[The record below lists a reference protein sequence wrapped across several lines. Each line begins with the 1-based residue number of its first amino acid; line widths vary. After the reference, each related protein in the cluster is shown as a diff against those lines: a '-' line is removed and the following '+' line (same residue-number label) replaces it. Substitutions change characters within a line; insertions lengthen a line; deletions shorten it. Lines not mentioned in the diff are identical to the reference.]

1 MAKTDSTSTLQ
12 TSSQP
17 ETEDDEVVQIAMSK
31 PVQFSIIGSFM
42 ILLLCAFYYAQ
53 NLLLPIVVAF
63 LSALVLSPI
72 VRTLKRSGIHE
83 SISAFLLVVLFA
95 GVFGLTVYSLSGP
108 ISQWIEEAPRI
119 GQELRTKLK
128 TLRRPM
134 EQIDAAQKQLED
146 ATQGTTDPR
155 IQEVA
160 VREPGRLSKI
170 AQGVPNIFAGAAVTF
185 VLLLFLLASGD
196 MFYEARPG
204 PSDAHRQETGLRIAY
219 DIEQEVSRYL
229 LTITIINFALG
240 AVIGAGLFVLGMPN
254 PILWGLIAALLNFV
268 LYRCDHRH
276 GGRLGRRDG
285 VLSNARPCP
294 AGAGLLHVLLG
305 HRGPVHHPCP
315 RRPAAADQRHR
326 RVPGDRVLGLD
337 MGRDRRLRRGAD
349 ADRGQGLL
357 PPHRKPV
364 GPRNSSAHAT
374 TRSPTATG
382 DHGYT
387 VMRAPASCPSR
398 CGR

>member
-1 MAKTDSTSTLQ
+1 MAKTDSTSALQ

-160 VREPGRLSKI
+160 VREPGLLSKV

-196 MFYEARPG
+196 MFYEKLVRVLPTLT
-204 PSDAHRQETGLRIAY
+204 DRKRGLRIAY
-219 DIEQEVSRYL
+219 DIEREVSRYL

-268 LYRCDHRH
+268 PYIGAITGMAVVSIVAMVSFPTVGHALLAPAFYMFCSAIE
-276 GGRLGRRDG
+276 GQFITPALVGRRLQINAIAVFLAIVFWGWIWG
-285 VLSNARPCP
+285 VIGVFVAVPMLIVVKVFCRHIESLS
-294 AGAGLLHVLLG
+294 
-305 HRGPVHHPCP
+305 
-315 RRPAAADQRHR
+315 
-326 RVPGDRVLGLD
+326 GLD
-337 MGRDRRLRRGAD
+337 EFLSARDN
-349 ADRGQGLL
+349 
-357 PPHRKPV
+357 PV
-364 GPRNSSAHAT
+364 PDSDG
-374 TRSPTATG
+374 
-382 DHGYT
+382 
-387 VMRAPASCPSR
+387 
-398 CGR
+398 

>member
-1 MAKTDSTSTLQ
+1 MAKTDSTSALQ
-12 TSSQP
+12 TASQP
-17 ETEDDEVVQIAMSK
+17 ETEDDEVVRIAMSK

-155 IQEVA
+155 VQEVA
-160 VREPGRLSKI
+160 VREPGLLSKV

-196 MFYEARPG
+196 MFYEKLVRVLPTLT
-204 PSDAHRQETGLRIAY
+204 DRKRGLRIAY
-219 DIEQEVSRYL
+219 DIEREVSRYL

-268 LYRCDHRH
+268 PYIGAITGMAVVSVVAMVSFPTVGHALLAPAFYMFCSAIE
-276 GGRLGRRDG
+276 GQFITPALVGRRLQINAIAVFLAIVFWGWIWG
-285 VLSNARPCP
+285 VIGVFVAVPMLIVVKVFCRHIESLS
-294 AGAGLLHVLLG
+294 
-305 HRGPVHHPCP
+305 
-315 RRPAAADQRHR
+315 
-326 RVPGDRVLGLD
+326 GLD
-337 MGRDRRLRRGAD
+337 EFLSARDN
-349 ADRGQGLL
+349 
-357 PPHRKPV
+357 PV
-364 GPRNSSAHAT
+364 PDSEG
-374 TRSPTATG
+374 
-382 DHGYT
+382 
-387 VMRAPASCPSR
+387 
-398 CGR
+398 

>member
-1 MAKTDSTSTLQ
+1 MAKTDSTSALQ

-95 GVFGLTVYSLSGP
+95 GIFGLTVYSLSGP
-108 ISQWIEEAPRI
+108 ISEWIEEAPRI

-160 VREPGRLSKI
+160 VREPGLLSKI

-196 MFYEARPG
+196 MFYEKLVRVLPTLT
-204 PSDAHRQETGLRIAY
+204 DRKRGLRIAY
-219 DIEQEVSRYL
+219 DIEREVSRYL

-268 LYRCDHRH
+268 PYIGAITGMAVVSIVAMVSFPTVGHALLAPAFYMFCSAIE
-276 GGRLGRRDG
+276 GQFITPALVGRRLQINAIAVFLAIVFWGWIWG
-285 VLSNARPCP
+285 VIGVFVAVPMLIVVKVFCRHIESLS
-294 AGAGLLHVLLG
+294 
-305 HRGPVHHPCP
+305 
-315 RRPAAADQRHR
+315 
-326 RVPGDRVLGLD
+326 GLD
-337 MGRDRRLRRGAD
+337 EFLSARDN
-349 ADRGQGLL
+349 
-357 PPHRKPV
+357 PV
-364 GPRNSSAHAT
+364 PDSDG
-374 TRSPTATG
+374 
-382 DHGYT
+382 
-387 VMRAPASCPSR
+387 
-398 CGR
+398 

>member
-1 MAKTDSTSTLQ
+1 MAKTDSTSALQ
-12 TSSQP
+12 TTSQP

-160 VREPGRLSKI
+160 VREPGLLSKI

-196 MFYEARPG
+196 MFYEKLVRVLPTLT
-204 PSDAHRQETGLRIAY
+204 DRKRGLRIAY
-219 DIEQEVSRYL
+219 DIEREVSRYL

-268 LYRCDHRH
+268 PYIGAITGMAVVSVVAMVSFPTLGHALLAPAFYMFCSAIE
-276 GGRLGRRDG
+276 GQFITPALVGRRLQINAIAVFLAIVFWGWIWG
-285 VLSNARPCP
+285 VIGVFVAVPMLIVVKVFCRHIESLS
-294 AGAGLLHVLLG
+294 
-305 HRGPVHHPCP
+305 
-315 RRPAAADQRHR
+315 
-326 RVPGDRVLGLD
+326 GLD
-337 MGRDRRLRRGAD
+337 EFLSARDN
-349 ADRGQGLL
+349 
-357 PPHRKPV
+357 PV
-364 GPRNSSAHAT
+364 PDSDG
-374 TRSPTATG
+374 
-382 DHGYT
+382 
-387 VMRAPASCPSR
+387 
-398 CGR
+398 

>member
-1 MAKTDSTSTLQ
+1 MAKTDSTSALQ

-155 IQEVA
+155 VQEVT
-160 VREPGRLSKI
+160 VREPGLLSTV

-196 MFYEARPG
+196 MFYEKLVRVLPTLT
-204 PSDAHRQETGLRIAY
+204 DRKRGLRIAY
-219 DIEQEVSRYL
+219 DIEREVSRYL

-268 LYRCDHRH
+268 PYIGAITGMAVVSVVAMVSFPTLGHALLAPAFYMFCSAIE
-276 GGRLGRRDG
+276 GQFITPALVGRRLQINAIAVFLAIVFWGWIWG
-285 VLSNARPCP
+285 VIGVFVAVPMLIVVKVFCRHIESLS
-294 AGAGLLHVLLG
+294 
-305 HRGPVHHPCP
+305 
-315 RRPAAADQRHR
+315 
-326 RVPGDRVLGLD
+326 GLD
-337 MGRDRRLRRGAD
+337 EFLSARDN
-349 ADRGQGLL
+349 
-357 PPHRKPV
+357 PV
-364 GPRNSSAHAT
+364 PDSEG
-374 TRSPTATG
+374 
-382 DHGYT
+382 
-387 VMRAPASCPSR
+387 
-398 CGR
+398 

>member
-1 MAKTDSTSTLQ
+1 MAKTDSTSALQ

-155 IQEVA
+155 VQEVT
-160 VREPGRLSKI
+160 VREPGLLSTV

-196 MFYEARPG
+196 MFYEKLVRVLPTLT
-204 PSDAHRQETGLRIAY
+204 DRKRGLRIAY
-219 DIEQEVSRYL
+219 DIEREVSRYL

-240 AVIGAGLFVLGMPN
+240 AFIGAGLFVLGMPN

-268 LYRCDHRH
+268 PYIGAITGMAVVSIVAMVSFPTVGHALLAPAFYMFCSAIE
-276 GGRLGRRDG
+276 GQFITPALVGRRLQINAIAVFLAIVFWGWIWG
-285 VLSNARPCP
+285 VIGVFVAVPMLIVVKVFCRHIESLS
-294 AGAGLLHVLLG
+294 
-305 HRGPVHHPCP
+305 
-315 RRPAAADQRHR
+315 
-326 RVPGDRVLGLD
+326 GLD
-337 MGRDRRLRRGAD
+337 EFLSARDN
-349 ADRGQGLL
+349 
-357 PPHRKPV
+357 PV
-364 GPRNSSAHAT
+364 PDSDG
-374 TRSPTATG
+374 
-382 DHGYT
+382 
-387 VMRAPASCPSR
+387 
-398 CGR
+398 

>member
-1 MAKTDSTSTLQ
+1 MAKTDSTSALQ
-12 TSSQP
+12 TASQP
-17 ETEDDEVVQIAMSK
+17 ETEDDKVVRIAMSK

-155 IQEVA
+155 VQEVA
-160 VREPGRLSKI
+160 VREPGLLSKV

-196 MFYEARPG
+196 MFYEKLVRVLPTLT
-204 PSDAHRQETGLRIAY
+204 DRKRGLRIAY
-219 DIEQEVSRYL
+219 DIEREVSRYL

-268 LYRCDHRH
+268 PYIGAITGMAVVSVVAMVSFPTVGHALLAPAFYMFCSAIE
-276 GGRLGRRDG
+276 GQFITPALVGRRLQINAIAVFLAIVFWGWIWG
-285 VLSNARPCP
+285 VIGVFVAVPMLIVVKVFCRHIESLS
-294 AGAGLLHVLLG
+294 
-305 HRGPVHHPCP
+305 
-315 RRPAAADQRHR
+315 
-326 RVPGDRVLGLD
+326 GLD
-337 MGRDRRLRRGAD
+337 EFLSARDN
-349 ADRGQGLL
+349 
-357 PPHRKPV
+357 PV
-364 GPRNSSAHAT
+364 PDSEG
-374 TRSPTATG
+374 
-382 DHGYT
+382 
-387 VMRAPASCPSR
+387 
-398 CGR
+398 

>member
-1 MAKTDSTSTLQ
+1 MAKTDSTSALQ

-95 GVFGLTVYSLSGP
+95 GIFGLTVYSLSGP
-108 ISQWIEEAPRI
+108 ISEWIEEAPRI

-155 IQEVA
+155 VQEVA
-160 VREPGRLSKI
+160 VREPGLLSKV

-196 MFYEARPG
+196 MFYEKLVRVLPTLT
-204 PSDAHRQETGLRIAY
+204 DRKRGLRIAY
-219 DIEQEVSRYL
+219 DIEREVSRYL

-268 LYRCDHRH
+268 PYIGAITGMAVVSIVAMVSFPTVGHALLAPAFYMFCSAIE
-276 GGRLGRRDG
+276 GQFITPALVGRRLQINAIAVFLAIVFWGWIWG
-285 VLSNARPCP
+285 VIGVFVAVPMLIVVKVFCRHIESLS
-294 AGAGLLHVLLG
+294 
-305 HRGPVHHPCP
+305 
-315 RRPAAADQRHR
+315 
-326 RVPGDRVLGLD
+326 GLD
-337 MGRDRRLRRGAD
+337 EFLSARDN
-349 ADRGQGLL
+349 
-357 PPHRKPV
+357 PV
-364 GPRNSSAHAT
+364 PDSDG
-374 TRSPTATG
+374 
-382 DHGYT
+382 
-387 VMRAPASCPSR
+387 
-398 CGR
+398 

>member
-1 MAKTDSTSTLQ
+1 MAKTDSTSALQ

-160 VREPGRLSKI
+160 VREPGLLSKI

-196 MFYEARPG
+196 MFYEKLVRVLPTLT
-204 PSDAHRQETGLRIAY
+204 DRKRGLRIAY
-219 DIEQEVSRYL
+219 DIEREVSRYL

-268 LYRCDHRH
+268 PYIGAITGMAVVSVVAMVSFPTVGHALLAPAFYMFCSAIE
-276 GGRLGRRDG
+276 GQFITPALVGRRLQINAIAVFLAIVFWGWIWG
-285 VLSNARPCP
+285 VIGVFVAVPMLIVVKVFCRHIESLS
-294 AGAGLLHVLLG
+294 
-305 HRGPVHHPCP
+305 
-315 RRPAAADQRHR
+315 
-326 RVPGDRVLGLD
+326 GLD
-337 MGRDRRLRRGAD
+337 EFLSARDN
-349 ADRGQGLL
+349 
-357 PPHRKPV
+357 PV
-364 GPRNSSAHAT
+364 PDSDG
-374 TRSPTATG
+374 
-382 DHGYT
+382 
-387 VMRAPASCPSR
+387 
-398 CGR
+398 

>member
-1 MAKTDSTSTLQ
+1 MAKTDSTSALQ

-155 IQEVA
+155 VQEVT
-160 VREPGRLSKI
+160 VREPGLLSTV

-196 MFYEARPG
+196 MFYEKLVRVLPTLT
-204 PSDAHRQETGLRIAY
+204 DRKRGLRIAY
-219 DIEQEVSRYL
+219 DIEREVSRYL

-268 LYRCDHRH
+268 PYIGAITGMAVVSIVAMVSFPTVGHALLAPAFYMFCSAIE
-276 GGRLGRRDG
+276 GQFITPALVGRRLQINAIAVFLAIVFWGWIWG
-285 VLSNARPCP
+285 VIGVFVAVPMLIVVKVFCRHIESLS
-294 AGAGLLHVLLG
+294 
-305 HRGPVHHPCP
+305 
-315 RRPAAADQRHR
+315 
-326 RVPGDRVLGLD
+326 GLD
-337 MGRDRRLRRGAD
+337 EFLSARDN
-349 ADRGQGLL
+349 
-357 PPHRKPV
+357 PV
-364 GPRNSSAHAT
+364 PDSDG
-374 TRSPTATG
+374 
-382 DHGYT
+382 
-387 VMRAPASCPSR
+387 
-398 CGR
+398 

>member
-1 MAKTDSTSTLQ
+1 MAKTDSTSALQ

-146 ATQGTTDPR
+146 AT
-155 IQEVA
+155 
-160 VREPGRLSKI
+160 
-170 AQGVPNIFAGAAVTF
+170 
-185 VLLLFLLASGD
+185 
-196 MFYEARPG
+196 
-204 PSDAHRQETGLRIAY
+204 
-219 DIEQEVSRYL
+219 
-229 LTITIINFALG
+229 
-240 AVIGAGLFVLGMPN
+240 
-254 PILWGLIAALLNFV
+254 
-268 LYRCDHRH
+268 
-276 GGRLGRRDG
+276 
-285 VLSNARPCP
+285 
-294 AGAGLLHVLLG
+294 
-305 HRGPVHHPCP
+305 
-315 RRPAAADQRHR
+315 
-326 RVPGDRVLGLD
+326 
-337 MGRDRRLRRGAD
+337 
-349 ADRGQGLL
+349 
-357 PPHRKPV
+357 
-364 GPRNSSAHAT
+364 
-374 TRSPTATG
+374 
-382 DHGYT
+382 
-387 VMRAPASCPSR
+387 
-398 CGR
+398 

>member
-1 MAKTDSTSTLQ
+1 MAKTDSTSALQ

-160 VREPGRLSKI
+160 VREPGLLSKI

-196 MFYEARPG
+196 MFYEKLVRVLPTLT
-204 PSDAHRQETGLRIAY
+204 DRKRGLRIAY
-219 DIEQEVSRYL
+219 DIEREVSRYL

-268 LYRCDHRH
+268 PYIGAITGMAVVSVVAMVSFPTLGHALLAPAFYMFCSAIE
-276 GGRLGRRDG
+276 GQFITPALVGRRLQINAIAVFLAIVFWGWIWG
-285 VLSNARPCP
+285 VIGVFVAVPMLIVVKVFCRHIESLS
-294 AGAGLLHVLLG
+294 
-305 HRGPVHHPCP
+305 
-315 RRPAAADQRHR
+315 
-326 RVPGDRVLGLD
+326 GLD
-337 MGRDRRLRRGAD
+337 EFLSARDN
-349 ADRGQGLL
+349 
-357 PPHRKPV
+357 PV
-364 GPRNSSAHAT
+364 PDSDG
-374 TRSPTATG
+374 
-382 DHGYT
+382 
-387 VMRAPASCPSR
+387 
-398 CGR
+398 

>member
-1 MAKTDSTSTLQ
+1 MAKTDSTSALQ
-12 TSSQP
+12 TTSQP

-155 IQEVA
+155 VQEVT
-160 VREPGRLSKI
+160 VREPGLLSTV

-196 MFYEARPG
+196 MFYEKLVRVLPTLT
-204 PSDAHRQETGLRIAY
+204 DRKRGLRIAY
-219 DIEQEVSRYL
+219 DIEREVSRYL

-268 LYRCDHRH
+268 PYIGAITGMAVVSIVAMVSFPTVGHALLAPAFYMFCSAIE
-276 GGRLGRRDG
+276 GQFITPALVGRRLQINAIAVFLAIVFWGWIWG
-285 VLSNARPCP
+285 VIGVFVAVPMLIVVKVFCRHIESLS
-294 AGAGLLHVLLG
+294 
-305 HRGPVHHPCP
+305 
-315 RRPAAADQRHR
+315 
-326 RVPGDRVLGLD
+326 GLD
-337 MGRDRRLRRGAD
+337 EFLSARDN
-349 ADRGQGLL
+349 
-357 PPHRKPV
+357 PV
-364 GPRNSSAHAT
+364 PDSDG
-374 TRSPTATG
+374 
-382 DHGYT
+382 
-387 VMRAPASCPSR
+387 
-398 CGR
+398 

>member
-1 MAKTDSTSTLQ
+1 MAKTDSTSALQ
-12 TSSQP
+12 TASQP
-17 ETEDDEVVQIAMSK
+17 ETEDDEVVRIAMSK

-155 IQEVA
+155 VQEVA
-160 VREPGRLSKI
+160 VREPGLLSKV

-196 MFYEARPG
+196 MFYEKLVRVLPTLT
-204 PSDAHRQETGLRIAY
+204 DRKRGLRIAY
-219 DIEQEVSRYL
+219 DIEREVSRYL

-268 LYRCDHRH
+268 PYIGAITGMAVVSVVAMVSFPTVGHALLAPAFYMFCSAIE
-276 GGRLGRRDG
+276 GQFITPALVGRRLQINAIAVFLAIVFWGWIWG
-285 VLSNARPCP
+285 VIGVFVAVPMLIVVKVFCRHIESLS
-294 AGAGLLHVLLG
+294 
-305 HRGPVHHPCP
+305 
-315 RRPAAADQRHR
+315 
-326 RVPGDRVLGLD
+326 GLD
-337 MGRDRRLRRGAD
+337 EFLSARDN
-349 ADRGQGLL
+349 
-357 PPHRKPV
+357 PV
-364 GPRNSSAHAT
+364 PDSDG
-374 TRSPTATG
+374 
-382 DHGYT
+382 
-387 VMRAPASCPSR
+387 
-398 CGR
+398 

>member
-1 MAKTDSTSTLQ
+1 MAKTDSTSALQ

-160 VREPGRLSKI
+160 VREPGLLSKI

-196 MFYEARPG
+196 MFYEKLVRVLPTLT
-204 PSDAHRQETGLRIAY
+204 DRKRGLRIAY
-219 DIEQEVSRYL
+219 DIEREVSRYL

-268 LYRCDHRH
+268 PYIGAITGMAVVSIVAMVSFPTVGHALLAPAFYMFCSAIE
-276 GGRLGRRDG
+276 GQFITPALVGRRLQINAIAVFLAIVFWGWIWG
-285 VLSNARPCP
+285 VIGVFVAVPMLIVVKVFCRHIESLS
-294 AGAGLLHVLLG
+294 
-305 HRGPVHHPCP
+305 
-315 RRPAAADQRHR
+315 
-326 RVPGDRVLGLD
+326 GLD
-337 MGRDRRLRRGAD
+337 EFLSARDN
-349 ADRGQGLL
+349 
-357 PPHRKPV
+357 PV
-364 GPRNSSAHAT
+364 PDSDG
-374 TRSPTATG
+374 
-382 DHGYT
+382 
-387 VMRAPASCPSR
+387 
-398 CGR
+398 

>member
-1 MAKTDSTSTLQ
+1 MAKTDSTSALQ

-17 ETEDDEVVQIAMSK
+17 ETGDDEVVQIAMSK

-160 VREPGRLSKI
+160 VREPGLLSKI

-196 MFYEARPG
+196 MFYEKLVRVLPTLT
-204 PSDAHRQETGLRIAY
+204 DRKRGLRIAY
-219 DIEQEVSRYL
+219 DIEREVSRYL

-268 LYRCDHRH
+268 PYIGAITGMAVVSIVAMVSFPTVGHALLAPAFYMFCSAIE
-276 GGRLGRRDG
+276 GQFITPALVGRRLQINAIAVFLAIVFWGWIWG
-285 VLSNARPCP
+285 VIGVFVAVPMLIVVKVFCRHIESLS
-294 AGAGLLHVLLG
+294 
-305 HRGPVHHPCP
+305 
-315 RRPAAADQRHR
+315 
-326 RVPGDRVLGLD
+326 GLD
-337 MGRDRRLRRGAD
+337 EFLSARDN
-349 ADRGQGLL
+349 
-357 PPHRKPV
+357 PV
-364 GPRNSSAHAT
+364 PDSDG
-374 TRSPTATG
+374 
-382 DHGYT
+382 
-387 VMRAPASCPSR
+387 
-398 CGR
+398 

>member
-1 MAKTDSTSTLQ
+1 MAKTDSISALQ

-155 IQEVA
+155 VQEVT
-160 VREPGRLSKI
+160 VREPGLLSTV

-196 MFYEARPG
+196 MFYEKLVRVLPTLT
-204 PSDAHRQETGLRIAY
+204 DRKRGLRIAY
-219 DIEQEVSRYL
+219 DIEREVSRYL

-268 LYRCDHRH
+268 PYIGAITGMAVVSVVAMVSFPTLGHALLAPAFYMFCSAIE
-276 GGRLGRRDG
+276 GQFITPALVGRRLQINAIAVFLAIVFWGWIWG
-285 VLSNARPCP
+285 VIGVFVAVPMLIVVKVFCRHIESLS
-294 AGAGLLHVLLG
+294 
-305 HRGPVHHPCP
+305 
-315 RRPAAADQRHR
+315 
-326 RVPGDRVLGLD
+326 GLD
-337 MGRDRRLRRGAD
+337 EFLSARDN
-349 ADRGQGLL
+349 
-357 PPHRKPV
+357 PV
-364 GPRNSSAHAT
+364 PDSDG
-374 TRSPTATG
+374 
-382 DHGYT
+382 
-387 VMRAPASCPSR
+387 
-398 CGR
+398 

>member
-1 MAKTDSTSTLQ
+1 MAKTDSTSALQ
-12 TSSQP
+12 TASQP
-17 ETEDDEVVQIAMSK
+17 ETEDDEVVRIAMSK

-155 IQEVA
+155 VQEVT
-160 VREPGRLSKI
+160 VREPGLLSTV

-196 MFYEARPG
+196 MFYEKLVRVLPTLT
-204 PSDAHRQETGLRIAY
+204 DRKRGLRIAY
-219 DIEQEVSRYL
+219 DIEREVSRYL

-268 LYRCDHRH
+268 PYIGAITGMAVVSVVAMVSFPTLGHALLAPAFYMFCSAIE
-276 GGRLGRRDG
+276 GQFITPALVGRRLQINAIAVFLAIVFWGWIWG
-285 VLSNARPCP
+285 VIGVFVAVPMLIVVKVFCRHIESLS
-294 AGAGLLHVLLG
+294 
-305 HRGPVHHPCP
+305 
-315 RRPAAADQRHR
+315 
-326 RVPGDRVLGLD
+326 GLD
-337 MGRDRRLRRGAD
+337 EFLSARDN
-349 ADRGQGLL
+349 
-357 PPHRKPV
+357 PV
-364 GPRNSSAHAT
+364 PDSDG
-374 TRSPTATG
+374 
-382 DHGYT
+382 
-387 VMRAPASCPSR
+387 
-398 CGR
+398 

>member
-1 MAKTDSTSTLQ
+1 MAKTDSTSALQ

-95 GVFGLTVYSLSGP
+95 GFFGLTVYSLSGP

-160 VREPGRLSKI
+160 VREPGLLSKI

-196 MFYEARPG
+196 MFYEKLVRVLPTLT
-204 PSDAHRQETGLRIAY
+204 DRKRGLRIAY
-219 DIEQEVSRYL
+219 DIEREVSRYL

-268 LYRCDHRH
+268 PYFGAITAMAVVSVVAMVSFPTVGHALLAPAFYMFCSAIE
-276 GGRLGRRDG
+276 GQFITPALVGRRLQINAIAVFLAIVFWGWIWG
-285 VLSNARPCP
+285 VIGVFVAVPMLIVVKVFCRHIESLS
-294 AGAGLLHVLLG
+294 
-305 HRGPVHHPCP
+305 
-315 RRPAAADQRHR
+315 
-326 RVPGDRVLGLD
+326 GLD
-337 MGRDRRLRRGAD
+337 EFLSARDN
-349 ADRGQGLL
+349 
-357 PPHRKPV
+357 PV
-364 GPRNSSAHAT
+364 PDSEG
-374 TRSPTATG
+374 
-382 DHGYT
+382 
-387 VMRAPASCPSR
+387 
-398 CGR
+398 

>member
-1 MAKTDSTSTLQ
+1 MAKTDSTSALQ

-95 GVFGLTVYSLSGP
+95 GFFGLTVYSLSGP

-160 VREPGRLSKI
+160 VREPGLLSKI

-196 MFYEARPG
+196 MFYEKLVRVLPTLT
-204 PSDAHRQETGLRIAY
+204 DRKRGLRIAY
-219 DIEQEVSRYL
+219 DIEREVSRYL

-268 LYRCDHRH
+268 PYIGAITGMAVVSVVAMVSFPTLGHALLAPAFYMFCSAIE
-276 GGRLGRRDG
+276 GQFITPALVGRRLQINAIAVFLAIVFWGWIWG
-285 VLSNARPCP
+285 VIGVFVAVPMLIVVKVFCRHIESLS
-294 AGAGLLHVLLG
+294 
-305 HRGPVHHPCP
+305 
-315 RRPAAADQRHR
+315 
-326 RVPGDRVLGLD
+326 GLD
-337 MGRDRRLRRGAD
+337 EFLSARDN
-349 ADRGQGLL
+349 
-357 PPHRKPV
+357 PV
-364 GPRNSSAHAT
+364 PDSDG
-374 TRSPTATG
+374 
-382 DHGYT
+382 
-387 VMRAPASCPSR
+387 
-398 CGR
+398 

>member
-1 MAKTDSTSTLQ
+1 MAKTDSTSALQ

-155 IQEVA
+155 VQEVA
-160 VREPGRLSKI
+160 VREPGLLSKI

-196 MFYEARPG
+196 MFYEKLVRVLPTLT
-204 PSDAHRQETGLRIAY
+204 DRKRGLRIAY
-219 DIEQEVSRYL
+219 DIEREVSRYL

-240 AVIGAGLFVLGMPN
+240 AFIGAGLFVLGMPN

-268 LYRCDHRH
+268 PYIGAITGMAVVSVVAMVSFPTLGHALLAPAFYMFCSAIE
-276 GGRLGRRDG
+276 GQFITPALVGRRLQINAIAVFLAIVFWGWIWG
-285 VLSNARPCP
+285 VIGVFVAVPMLIVVKVFCRHIESLS
-294 AGAGLLHVLLG
+294 
-305 HRGPVHHPCP
+305 
-315 RRPAAADQRHR
+315 
-326 RVPGDRVLGLD
+326 GLD
-337 MGRDRRLRRGAD
+337 EFLSARDN
-349 ADRGQGLL
+349 
-357 PPHRKPV
+357 PV
-364 GPRNSSAHAT
+364 PDSDG
-374 TRSPTATG
+374 
-382 DHGYT
+382 
-387 VMRAPASCPSR
+387 
-398 CGR
+398 

>member
-1 MAKTDSTSTLQ
+1 MAKTDSTSALQ

-95 GVFGLTVYSLSGP
+95 GIFGLTVYSLSGP
-108 ISQWIEEAPRI
+108 ISEWIEEAPRI

-160 VREPGRLSKI
+160 VREPGLLSKI

-196 MFYEARPG
+196 MFYEKLVRVLPTLT
-204 PSDAHRQETGLRIAY
+204 DRKRGLRIAY
-219 DIEQEVSRYL
+219 DIEREVSRYL

-268 LYRCDHRH
+268 PYIGAITGMAVVSVVAMVSFPTLGHALLAPAFYMFCSAIE
-276 GGRLGRRDG
+276 GQFITPALVGRRLQINAIAVFLAIVFWGWIWG
-285 VLSNARPCP
+285 VIGVFVAVPMLIVVKVFCRHIESLS
-294 AGAGLLHVLLG
+294 
-305 HRGPVHHPCP
+305 
-315 RRPAAADQRHR
+315 
-326 RVPGDRVLGLD
+326 GLD
-337 MGRDRRLRRGAD
+337 EFLSARDN
-349 ADRGQGLL
+349 
-357 PPHRKPV
+357 PV
-364 GPRNSSAHAT
+364 PDSDG
-374 TRSPTATG
+374 
-382 DHGYT
+382 
-387 VMRAPASCPSR
+387 
-398 CGR
+398 